1 MRKKSPL
8 NLFLIALLT
17 CSLALAEPIADFKL
31 KDMSGH
37 VHKLSD
43 YRGKWVL
50 VNFWATWCPPCLE
63 EIPDLVMLY
72 DKRKQQNLVVIGVVQ
87 DYKSEKEVRDYME
100 DMLISYPVV
109 LSNNDVRKQLGPV
122 DILPTTLT
130 FSPQGKLVSSK
141 RGVINR
147 KQIEQML
154 DASNP

>member
-1 MRKKSPL
+1 MKK
-8 NLFLIALLT
+8 NVYIYHFLIMLMMC
-17 CSLALAEPIADFKL
+17 CSSIAEPISEFKL
-31 KDMSGH
+31 KDLSGH
-37 VHKLSD
+37 THKLSD

-63 EIPDLVMLY
+63 EIPDLVMMY
-72 DKRKQQNLVVIGVVQ
+72 DKRKQQNLIVIGVVQ
-87 DYKSEKEVRDYME
+87 DYQSEKEVKDFME

-109 LSNNDVRKQLGPV
+109 LSNKEVSMQLGKV

-130 FSPQGKLVSSK
+130 FNPQGKLVSTK

-154 DASNP
+154 DATKP

>member
-50 VNFWATWCPPCLE
+50 VNFWATWCPPCIE

-72 DKRKQQNLVVIGVVQ
+72 DKHKQQNLVVIGVVQ
-87 DYKSEKEVRDYME
+87 DYKSDKEVRDYME

-109 LSNNDVRKQLGPV
+109 LSNNDVHKQLGQA

-130 FSPQGKLVSSK
+130 FNPQGKLVSSK

>member
-1 MRKKSPL
+1 MRKKSSL
-8 NLFLIALLT
+8 NLFLIAFLI

-43 YRGKWVL
+43 YRGKWVV

-87 DYKSEKEVRDYME
+87 DYKSEKEVKDYMD

-109 LSNNDVRKQLGPV
+109 MSNNDVRKQLGKV

-130 FSPQGKLVSSK
+130 FNPQGRLVSTK